1 MEFIFDIDVI
11 KALNI
16 YLVAASSLIEKALFH
31 CFKNSTFIKIKF
43 LHVLGVVS
51 GFISYLFICFV
62 LVSSIPEPCCFNYC
76 HSIICF
82 IV

>member
-62 LVSSIPEPCCFNYC
+62 LFWYPLFLNHVVL
-76 HSIICF
+76 IIV
-82 IV
+82 IL